1 MGSLTNSA
9 FYELSVQCTK
19 NMLRYVSSSNVI
31 TYAAGLGWLPKDN
44 KRNGC
49 DFFGILKKSMKR
61 TCLRLFV
68 FYVWVNELRILSLK
82 WLEINCLIYFLLR
95 KAFILSVSKYYKYLS
110 YECCSMKSTKELCY
124 LLLSFNSILSH
135 FPIPFSNNSHI
146 ITPISLLGPN
156 NEFILRAHRPIWV
169 TASSLCLVKN

>member
-44 KRNGC
+44 KRNGW
-49 DFFGILKKSMKR
+49 DFFWNLKKSMKR

-68 FYVWVNELRILSLK
+68 FHVWVNELRILSLK
-82 WLEINCLIYFLLR
+82 WLEINCLIYFLLL
-95 KAFILSVSKYYKYLS
+95 KAFILSVSKYYKYSPMNVALWRVQ
-110 YECCSMKSTKELCY
+110 K
-124 LLLSFNSILSH
+124 NSAIYYY
-135 FPIPFSNNSHI
+135 PIIPFLAICQFLSPTI
-146 ITPISLLGPN
+146 LILLHP
-156 NEFILRAHRPIWV
+156 FPFSAQIM
-169 TASSLCLVKN
+169 SSFYELIVLFGSQQALSA